1 MIAIADDGLFP
12 FTGEVDAADVR
23 VWRDR
28 LGEVRD
34 EREMLL
40 RSGIIREAP
49 CVDVYSSWV
58 TFFERTDQT
67 YLPIQVPLNTR
78 AISDRH
84 WKRGKQHME
93 SHE

>member
-40 RSGIIREAP
+40 RSGIIREASF
-49 CVDVYSSWV
+49 VDGYPIWT
-58 TFFERTDQT
+58 TFVERTDQT
-67 YLPIQVPLNTR
+67 YLPVKVPFNTR